1 MKIKVRGNKASARA
15 FTIVA
20 LKGIIMEREYTQ
32 SMVGRAY
39 AFVEDMFGLP
49 HGDKTPY
56 REASPVVRMTPEEA
70 GLTCDD
76 AMGLE
81 PEAHTMKT
89 VAEVSAE
96 SARRDDSE

>member
-20 LKGIIMEREYTQ
+20 LKGIIMEMEYTQ
-32 SMVGRAY
+32 SMVERAY

-56 REASPVVRMTPEEA
+56 REASRVVRMTPEEA

-81 PEAHTMKT
+81 PEAHIMMT
-89 VAEVSAE
+89 VAEVSA
-96 SARRDDSE
+96 

>member
-1 MKIKVRGNKASARA
+1 
-15 FTIVA
+15 
-20 LKGIIMEREYTQ
+20 MEKEYTQ
-32 SMVGRAY
+32 SMVERAY

-56 REASPVVRMTPEEA
+56 REASRVVRMTPEEA

-76 AMGLE
+76 AMELE
-81 PEAHTMKT
+81 PEAHIMMT

-96 SARRDDSE
+96 NARRDDSE

>member
-1 MKIKVRGNKASARA
+1 MDDQH
-15 FTIVA
+15 
-20 LKGIIMEREYTQ
+20 TQ
-32 SMVGRAY
+32 SVVDRAY

-56 REASPVVRMTPEEA
+56 GEASPVVRMIPEEA

-81 PEAHTMKT
+81 PEAHT
-89 VAEVSAE
+89 SAE
-96 SARRDDSE
+96 NKQNLSPADLYADRPYG